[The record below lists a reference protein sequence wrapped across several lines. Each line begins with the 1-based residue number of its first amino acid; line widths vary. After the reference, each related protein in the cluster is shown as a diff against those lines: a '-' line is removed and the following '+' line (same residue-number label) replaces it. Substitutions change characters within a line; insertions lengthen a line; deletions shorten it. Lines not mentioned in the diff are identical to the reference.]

1 LTTGLN
7 RSNILILSYDEGVL
21 MMDVRLIHPTML
33 ILLTTL
39 LLSASAAQAQQDMG
53 YLWVTSQPE
62 YALIYL
68 DGNYT
73 NLRTPIT
80 KLLSVKPGRHRVELV
95 NQGYKLYQGFVTI
108 EQGRILELNVIFA
121 ETDFVGASRL
131 ASVRYVE
138 VYLTVR
144 SRPPDADVYLDDK
157 LMGKTPLMSHAIQPG
172 DPKDRVLKI
181 TKPEYKPYMETIS
194 WIAIRDRIKI
204 SVSVELNPEEKAVSK
219 PPPVE
224 SRKSKKFTIN
234 KQFIAVLVVLVIMIA
249 ILAARTVTRLRRRT
263 GDD

>member
-1 LTTGLN
+1 
-7 RSNILILSYDEGVL
+7 
-21 MMDVRLIHPTML
+21 MDVRLIYPTML
-33 ILLTTL
+33 ILLTIL
-39 LLSASAAQAQQDMG
+39 LLSASAAQAQQDFG
-53 YLWVTSQPE
+53 YLWVTSQPQ

-68 DGNYT
+68 DGRYT

-80 KLLSVKPGRHRVELV
+80 ELLSVKPGRHRIELV
-95 NQGYKLYQGFVTI
+95 NQGYKLYQGFITI
-108 EQGRILELNVIFA
+108 EQGRILELNIKFA
-121 ETDFVGASRL
+121 KADYVGSTRL

-138 VYLTVR
+138 VYMTIR
-144 SRPPDADVYLDDK
+144 SRPPGASVYLDEE
-157 LMGKTPLMSHAIQPG
+157 LIGETPLMSHAIQPG

-181 TKPEYKPYMETIS
+181 TKPEYKPYVETIS

-204 SVSVELNPEEKAVSK
+204 SVSVELSPEEKADSK

-234 KQFIAVLVVLVIMIA
+234 NQFIALLAVLVIMIA
-249 ILAARTVTRLRRRT
+249 ILAARTITRLRRRT